1 MGLLKLVAKCL
12 KIPHEKKSTLSP
24 NLKRIMRRSFE
35 KNRHLYFHGHT
46 NERYF
51 HPMYNPMVYFEN
63 MRYYSD

>member
-1 MGLLKLVAKCL
+1 MDLLKFVVKCL
-12 KIPHEKKSTLSP
+12 KIPREKSTISP
-24 NLKRIMRRSFE
+24 DLKRIMRRSFE

-46 NERYF
+46 NGLYF